1 MTGASLVAHRL
12 VLGSGAACSASTPS
26 NRSMGFRIIIHVS
39 VWRALTDGRQWR
51 KQGGERPS
59 SRGRRVNDR
68 LAWTPQRW
76 PTFDTNAPSRTV
88 ARTVG
93 PGDTRRR
100 LTLEAASCSL
110 L

>member
-1 MTGASLVAHRL
+1 
-12 VLGSGAACSASTPS
+12 
-26 NRSMGFRIIIHVS
+26 MGFRIIIHVS
-39 VWRALTDGRQWR
+39 VWRALTDGRQWH

-76 PTFDTNAPSRTV
+76 ATFDTNAPSRTV

-93 PGDTRRR
+93 SGDTRRR